1 MTDPGFKVTAS
12 KEHTMDT
19 TSKRNH
25 AFPAAK
31 NPVKASAST
40 DTQQAVQAQNK
51 INTDTGAK
59 LKATSGV
66 GFGWRNHLTLNQD

>member
-1 MTDPGFKVTAS
+1 
-12 KEHTMDT
+12 MDT

-31 NPVKASAST
+31 NPVKASASAQ
-40 DTQQAVQAQNK
+40 TQQAGQPQNK
-51 INTDTGAK
+51 TNADPGAT

-66 GFGWRNHLTLNQD
+66 GFGWRNHLTLYHD

>member
-1 MTDPGFKVTAS
+1 
-12 KEHTMDT
+12 MDT

-31 NPVKASAST
+31 NPVKASVST

-51 INTDTGAK
+51 INADTGAK